1 MKSLIV
7 VGGDKFYVRLKNAK
21 QIPSFFLHF
30 TRVDRSKFIKKITPD
45 RGKLKNVF
53 LFPEKRRKL
62 QFTGD
67 SALVKTIIRF
77 WFQVAPITIDLK
89 QLLIV

>member
-7 VGGDKFYVRLKNAK
+7 VGGDKVYVRLKNAK

-67 SALVKTIIRF
+67 SALVNTIIRF
-77 WFQVAPITIDLK
+77 WFQVAPIEVNS
-89 QLLIV
+89 LL